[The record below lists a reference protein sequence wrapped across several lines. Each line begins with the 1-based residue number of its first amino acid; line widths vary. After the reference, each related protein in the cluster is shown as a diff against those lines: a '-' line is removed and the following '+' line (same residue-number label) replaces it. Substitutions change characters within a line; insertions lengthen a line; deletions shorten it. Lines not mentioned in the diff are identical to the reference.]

1 MNRQENWRRKV
12 FTRRAAILAAGQA
25 GLMALLGGRLY
36 QLQVVDA
43 DRYRVLAEENRIN
56 LRLLAP
62 PRGRILDRAGAE
74 LALNRRNYCLVV
86 VPEAAGDVARTLDVL
101 AAWVDLDDGDRE
113 RIARHMARQP
123 PFVPVLVRE
132 HLTWEQVAAIEV
144 NAPGLPGV
152 SIDVRRTRFYPH
164 GSALAHV
171 LGYAAAVSEDEI
183 TGDPLLA
190 LPDFPIGKTGVE
202 KIHDIALRGSAGSVQ
217 VEVNA
222 HGRVVRELSRRE
234 GDPGSDVGLNVDL
247 DMQTFVAERLG
258 EESASAVLLDIATG
272 GVLAL
277 VSLPAFDPNAFT
289 RGLTHG
295 GWRTLHADPR
305 APLSNK
311 AIAGQYPPGSTFKL
325 AVALAALEAGVVDP
339 HDTVFCPG
347 HMELGNRRFHCWKRG
362 GHGRLAMADAIARSC
377 DVYFYETALKTGIER
392 IAAMAEKLGFG
403 RRLGIDLP
411 NEAGGLMP
419 TPGWKRAIYG
429 QRWQKGDTVNAAIGQ
444 GFVLATPLQLAV
456 MAARLADG
464 GRALVPRMTR
474 NPHFGGEAPAPATLD
489 ISPAS
494 LAIVRQGMDKAVNA
508 RRGTAYESR
517 IERVDLAMIGKTG
530 TSQVR
535 AITKAERD
543 AGVVR
548 NEDRPWKHR
557 DHALFVAYAPARK
570 PRFAVSVVIEHGGS
584 SSAAAAAARD
594 ILVEAQRR
602 MPPVAPPLAAPSESE
617 A

>member
-62 PRGRILDRAGAE
+62 PRGRILDRAGVE

-101 AAWVDLDDGDRE
+101 AAWVNLDDGDRE
-113 RIARHMARQP
+113 RIARHMVRQP

-247 DMQTFVAERLG
+247 DMQTFAAARLG

-311 AIAGQYPPGSTFKL
+311 AISGQYPPGSTFKL

-339 HDTVFCPG
+339 QDTVYCPG
-347 HMELGNRRFHCWKRG
+347 DMELGNRRFHCWKRG
-362 GHGRLAMADAIARSC
+362 GHGRLAMADAIAQSC

-444 GFVLATPLQLAV
+444 GYVLATPLQLAV

-474 NPHFGGEAPAPATLD
+474 NRHSSGEAPPPATLD

-494 LAIVRQGMDKAVNA
+494 LAIVRHGMDKAVNA

-517 IERVDLAMIGKTG
+517 IERADMTMIGKTG

-535 AITKAERD
+535 AITKAERA
-543 AGVVR
+543 AGVVK
-548 NEDRPWKHR
+548 NEDRPWEHR

-570 PRFAVSVVIEHGGS
+570 PRFAVAVVIEHGGS

-602 MPPVAPPLAAPSESE
+602 MPPAAPPLAAPSESE

>member
-62 PRGRILDRAGAE
+62 PRGRILDRAGVE

-101 AAWVDLDDGDRE
+101 AAWVNLDDGDRE

-222 HGRVVRELSRRE
+222 HGRVVRELSRRD

-247 DMQTFVAERLG
+247 DMQTFAAARLG

-295 GWRTLHADPR
+295 GWRNLHADPR

-339 HDTVFCPG
+339 NDTVYCPG

-474 NPHFGGEAPAPATLD
+474 NRHPGGDAPPPAALD
-489 ISPAS
+489 VSPAS
-494 LAIVRQGMDKAVNA
+494 LAIVRQGMDRAVNA

-517 IERVDLAMIGKTG
+517 IERADLAMIGKTG

-535 AITKAERD
+535 AITKAERA

-548 NEDRPWKHR
+548 NEDRPWEHR

-570 PRFAVSVVIEHGGS
+570 PRFAVAVVIEHGGS

-602 MPPVAPPLAAPSESE
+602 MPPAAPSLAAPSESE

>member
-202 KIHDIALRGSAGSVQ
+202 KIHDIVLRGSAGSVQ

-339 HDTVFCPG
+339 NDTVFCPG

-464 GRALVPRMTR
+464 GRAVVPRMTR
-474 NPHFGGEAPAPATLD
+474 NPHFGGEAPTPATLD

-602 MPPVAPPLAAPSESE
+602 MPPAAPPLAAPSESE